1 MDPNDPILSLDNVIV
16 SPHALCW
23 TDECERIM
31 GEKVLAAVQAVANG
45 ELPETL
51 VNPEAANNPRQQ
63 ARLAALKARKG
74 A

>member
-1 MDPNDPILSLDNVIV
+1 LENVIV
-16 SPHALCW
+16 SPHGLCW

-31 GEKVLAAVQAVANG
+31 GEKVLESIMAVANG
-45 ELPETL
+45 EIPQTL
-51 VNPEAANNPRQQ
+51 VNPEAANHPQQQ